1 MFDGPRLFA
10 FAGPSGTGVSEKLL
24 LAVGNLPQRLKRL
37 RKVVTNAQ
45 SLPQALKRGQIL
57 DDLAARVEL
66 VPFPRSLEL
75 DFSAAAKAAIHPY
88 ESRRS
93 EGAPLQQKQ
102 DRGPSKHRLL
112 PNQVYDAFQ
121 VVRLRK

>member
-66 VPFPRSLEL
+66 VPFPFLAFFEFFRSPLGYHL
-75 DFSAAAKAAIHPY
+75 RGGRSGAYAKHYSIW
-88 ESRRS
+88 
-93 EGAPLQQKQ
+93 G
-102 DRGPSKHRLL
+102 
-112 PNQVYDAFQ
+112 
-121 VVRLRK
+121 